1 MTDSSDARDLSI
13 KNGGVRFQ
21 PDRPPAPSG
30 PFDALRSTTRPRM
43 SPAFEALGKPGVVAD
58 HQKK

>member
-1 MTDSSDARDLSI
+1 MSVICRS

-30 PFDALRSTTRPRM
+30 LFEALRSTSRPWM